1 MLPRELALSLGFR
14 EIGKVDNVSFFA
26 SGQSGLEE
34 EFHWIDLGLIFGIVY
49 NR

>member
-34 EFHWIDLGLIFGIVY
+34 EFHWIQPLAQTTIGAA
-49 NR
+49 